1 MRPRG
6 CERPPYPTTTT
17 FPPYLAV
24 EVKDFCISQGLL
36 WNTKDFFLIF
46 IFRAFSVLHFTTYA
60 DNACVA
66 KTTKFG
72 ELRKLLPTNDA
83 QGNPTRGTAQ
93 ARSRG
98 PSPFRGRAHPRSRGG
113 PRAAKMGTKIC
124 YQGSWASQIA
134 SHEWVL
140 KFVIKVVGLRKLL
153 PTNGY

>member
-1 MRPRG
+1 MRDPKNIGLGVRSLYSTN
-6 CERPPYPTTTT
+6 CRI
-17 FPPYLAV
+17 FV
-24 EVKDFCISQGLL
+24 EYSTNGNLRCKSRTCICQGLL
-36 WNTKDFFLIF
+36 WNTREFFLIF
-46 IFRAFSVLHFTTYA
+46 IFRAFSILHFTIYV

-66 KTTKFG
+66 KTTKFS

-124 YQGSWASQIA
+124 CQGSWASQIA
-134 SHEWVL
+134 SHESREKHTYNNL
-140 KFVIKVVGLRKLL
+140 
-153 PTNGY
+153 

>member
-1 MRPRG
+1 M
-6 CERPPYPTTTT
+6 
-17 FPPYLAV
+17 

-36 WNTKDFFLIF
+36 WNTQDFFLIF
-46 IFRAFSVLHFTTYA
+46 VFRAFSILHFTTYV
-60 DNACVA
+60 DNACVE

-83 QGNPTRGTAQ
+83 QGNPTRGAAQ

-124 YQGSWASQIA
+124 YQ
-134 SHEWVL
+134 
-140 KFVIKVVGLRKLL
+140 VVGLRKLL
-153 PTNGY
+153 PTNLERSTRVPGLRSQFSLTESDVGNIVKSTHPKYHVQRSFR